1 METKIECKV
10 FFITDFNQQAQ
21 YLTEMHRKG
30 WRLTKIRWSFF
41 YHLEKCEPEDVAYQV
56 DFKESKNKD
65 RESYLRMYED
75 YGWEFVTS
83 CQNFVFF
90 RKAAVKGDLEIYGD
104 RESKLVFV
112 KTIIQRRYL
121 LSLGLYFILIVMNLN
136 EHHYVFTLVLSAIY
150 IPLLLLIGYRF
161 YRLVKNN

>member
-10 FFITDFNQQAQ
+10 FFIFFFNQQTQ
-21 YLTEMHRKG
+21 YLTKRNRKG
-30 WRLTKIRWSFF
+30 WRLTKIRWSSF
-41 YHLEKCEPEDVAYQV
+41 YHFEKSEPEDVAYQV

-83 CQNFVFF
+83 CQNFVIF

-104 RESKLVFV
+104 RESRVEFV
-112 KTIIQRRYL
+112 KTIFQRRYL
-121 LSLGLYFILIVMNLN
+121 LSLGLYGILLGTSLRSRPG
-136 EHHYVFTLVLSAIY
+136 FVLGFSIIY
-150 IPLLLLIGYRF
+150 IPLLLLLGIRF
-161 YRLVKNN
+161 YRMVKSN

>member
-1 METKIECKV
+1 METKIESKV

-41 YHLEKCEPEDVAYQV
+41 YHFEKCQPEDVVYQV
-56 DFKESKNKD
+56 DFKEAKNKD
-65 RESYLRMYED
+65 RENYLHMYED

-83 CQNFVFF
+83 CQNFVIF

-104 RESKLVFV
+104 RESRVEFV
-112 KTIIQRRYL
+112 KTIFQRRYL
-121 LSLGLYFILIVMNLN
+121 LSLGLYGILLGTSLRSRPG
-136 EHHYVFTLVLSAIY
+136 FVLGFSIIY
-150 IPLLLLIGYRF
+150 IPLLLLLGIRF
-161 YRLVKNN
+161 YRVVKSN

>member
-1 METKIECKV
+1 METKIESKV

-41 YHLEKCEPEDVAYQV
+41 YHFEKCEPEEVVYQV

-65 RESYLRMYED
+65 RKSYLRMYED

-83 CQNFVFF
+83 CQNFVIF

-104 RESKLVFV
+104 RESRVEFV
-112 KTIIQRRYL
+112 KTIFQRRYL
-121 LSLGLYFILIVMNLN
+121 LSLGLYGSLLGTSLRSRPGFVL
-136 EHHYVFTLVLSAIY
+136 VFSLIY
-150 IPLLLLIGYRF
+150 IPLLLLLGIRF
-161 YRLVKNN
+161 YRMIKSD

>member
-1 METKIECKV
+1 METKTECKV

-41 YHLEKCEPEDVAYQV
+41 YHFEKCEPEDVAYQV
-56 DFKESKNKD
+56 DFKERKNKD

-83 CQNFVFF
+83 CRSFVIF

-104 RESKLVFV
+104 RESKVEFV
-112 KTIIQRRYL
+112 KTIFQRRYL
-121 LSLGLYFILIVMNLN
+121 PSLGLYGILLGTSLGSRPG
-136 EHHYVFTLVLSAIY
+136 FVLGISIIY
-150 IPLLLLIGYRF
+150 IPLLLLLGIRF
-161 YRLVKNN
+161 YRMVKSN

>member
-41 YHLEKCEPEDVAYQV
+41 YHLEKCQPEDVAYQV

-83 CQNFVFF
+83 CQNFDIF

-104 RESKLVFV
+104 RESRVEFV
-112 KTIIQRRYL
+112 KTIFQRRYL
-121 LSLGLYFILIVMNLN
+121 LSLGLYFILSGTNMSS
-136 EHHYVFTLVLSAIY
+136 HPGFVLGFSIIY
-150 IPLLLLIGYRF
+150 IPLLLLLGIRF
-161 YRLVKNN
+161 YRMVKSN

>member
-1 METKIECKV
+1 METKTEFRV
-10 FFITDFNQQAQ
+10 FFITDFNHQAQ

-41 YHLEKCEPEDVAYQV
+41 YHFEKCEPEDVAYQV

-83 CQNFVFF
+83 CQNFVIF

-104 RESKLVFV
+104 RESRVEFV
-112 KTIIQRRYL
+112 KTIFQRRYL
-121 LSLGLYFILIVMNLN
+121 LSLGLYGILLGTSLRSRPG
-136 EHHYVFTLVLSAIY
+136 FVLGFSIFY
-150 IPLLLLIGYRF
+150 IPLLLLLGIRF
-161 YRLVKNN
+161 YRMVKSN

>member
-21 YLTEMHRKG
+21 YLSNMHKKG
-30 WRLTKIRWSFF
+30 WKLIKISWSLF
-41 YHLEKCEPEDVAYQV
+41 YHFEKCEPEDVVYQV

-83 CQNFVFF
+83 CQNFVIF

-104 RESKLVFV
+104 RESRVEFV
-112 KTIIQRRYL
+112 KTIFQKRYL
-121 LSLGLYFILIVMNLN
+121 LSLGLYGILLGTSLRSRPD
-136 EHHYVFTLVLSAIY
+136 FVLGFSIIY
-150 IPLLLLIGYRF
+150 IPLLLLLGIRF
-161 YRLVKNN
+161 YRMVKSN

>member
-1 METKIECKV
+1 METKIESKV

-41 YHLEKCEPEDVAYQV
+41 YHFEKCQPEDVVYQV
-56 DFKESKNKD
+56 DFKEAKNKD
-65 RESYLRMYED
+65 RENYLHMYED

-83 CQNFVFF
+83 CQNFVIF

-104 RESKLVFV
+104 RESKLEFV
-112 KTIIQRRYL
+112 NTIFQRRYL
-121 LSLGLYFILIVMNLN
+121 LSLGLYFILSGTNMSSHPGFVL
-136 EHHYVFTLVLSAIY
+136 VFSLIY
-150 IPLLLLIGYRF
+150 IPLLLLLGLRF
-161 YRLVKNN
+161 YRMIKSD

>member
-1 METKIECKV
+1 METKIESKV

-41 YHLEKCEPEDVAYQV
+41 YHFEKCQPEDVVYQV
-56 DFKESKNKD
+56 DFKEAKNKD
-65 RESYLRMYED
+65 RENYLHMYED

-83 CQNFVFF
+83 CQNFVIF

-104 RESKLVFV
+104 RESRVEFV
-112 KTIIQRRYL
+112 KTIFQRRYL
-121 LSLGLYFILIVMNLN
+121 LSLGLYGILLGTSLRSRPG
-136 EHHYVFTLVLSAIY
+136 FVLGFSIIY
-150 IPLLLLIGYRF
+150 IPLLLLLGIRF
-161 YRLVKNN
+161 YRMVKSN

>member
-1 METKIECKV
+1 METKIESKV

-41 YHLEKCEPEDVAYQV
+41 YHFEKCQPEDVVYQV
-56 DFKESKNKD
+56 DFKEAKNKD
-65 RESYLRMYED
+65 RENYLHMYED

-83 CQNFVFF
+83 CQNFVIF

-104 RESKLVFV
+104 RESRVEFV
-112 KTIIQRRYL
+112 KTIFQRRYL
-121 LSLGLYFILIVMNLN
+121 LSLGLYGILLGTSLRSRPG
-136 EHHYVFTLVLSAIY
+136 FVLGFSIIY
-150 IPLLLLIGYRF
+150 IPLLLLLGIRF
-161 YRLVKNN
+161 YRMIKSD